1 MDEVRIAGFRFAGE
15 IVGVKRGSKRDRPDV
30 GVILADQPAVAAGV
44 FTQNKLRA
52 APVDLS
58 VRRLR
63 RGLCQGL
70 VVNAGNANA
79 CTGAQGEADAKEMA
93 ALLALGLEPAIDPKL
108 VCVASTGVI
117 GEPLPMELLRE
128 GIPRVGRA
136 VSADGFSRFARAI
149 LTTDKGPKVAVRE
162 VQLDGRT
169 VRLAGCAKGAGMIAP
184 KMATATTLA
193 FVTTDATV
201 EAAWLSDAVRAA
213 ADRTFNAVTVDGDT
227 STNDSLFVLASGAA
241 GGKPLKK
248 DGKRGRVFAEALR
261 EVCGELATMLVR
273 DGEGAT
279 KVVEVIVE
287 GARTVREAERA
298 ARRIA
303 ESPLVK
309 TAIHGADPNWGRI
322 LCAVGNAGIELR
334 ADKLELDIGDVPVV
348 RGGVGVRE
356 AETEV
361 AAHAVMKQATY
372 QLRVRLHV
380 GRACASMM
388 TCDFTK
394 EYITINADY
403 RS

>member
-162 VQLDGRT
+162 VQLEGRT

-184 KMATATTLA
+184 
-193 FVTTDATV
+193 
-201 EAAWLSDAVRAA
+201 
-213 ADRTFNAVTVDGDT
+213 
-227 STNDSLFVLASGAA
+227 
-241 GGKPLKK
+241 
-248 DGKRGRVFAEALR
+248 
-261 EVCGELATMLVR
+261 
-273 DGEGAT
+273 
-279 KVVEVIVE
+279 
-287 GARTVREAERA
+287 
-298 ARRIA
+298 
-303 ESPLVK
+303 
-309 TAIHGADPNWGRI
+309 
-322 LCAVGNAGIELR
+322 
-334 ADKLELDIGDVPVV
+334 
-348 RGGVGVRE
+348 
-356 AETEV
+356 
-361 AAHAVMKQATY
+361 
-372 QLRVRLHV
+372 
-380 GRACASMM
+380 
-388 TCDFTK
+388 
-394 EYITINADY
+394 
-403 RS
+403 